1 MYDFIIFE
9 HSGIRNHFV
18 DLCAI
23 GHLLRDS
30 GFKVAIANVT
40 SEAKECA
47 TADFPI
53 LDLQVHPDSYK
64 NKTAYMKAVIAEL
77 SPKTKYFYA
86 GSILS
91 STSLTWLKYVPKDQ
105 KIFLWA
111 LRSFF
116 FIFYKR
122 LHISRSCPVDMI
134 RAFRNARIT
143 KELSN
148 VCFFVSDPIIRNEF
162 IALGYAPWR
171 LVIRPERT
179 TTGLKPIKPT
189 HNDPL
194 SLLSIGALRE
204 EKRVDLCIEALNT
217 LKDSSL
223 HFTIAGKAYETHGYD
238 RKLEK
243 LSCDNPYIT
252 RISYRLNDGEY
263 KELISNCDY
272 LVLCDEKQPSCV
284 TNGTM
289 AEALLAGK
297 PIIAPNY
304 NPYRYIVEKYKV
316 GLLYEL
322 HDQNS
327 LISTLRQAKYTSP
340 SVFADG
346 IMQYQK
352 DFMYDTVLSDFT
364 TDLCETLKQ

>member
-23 GHLLRDS
+23 GHMLRDS
-30 GFKVAIANVT
+30 GFHVAIANVT

-47 TADFPI
+47 EAGLPI
-53 LDLQVHPDSYK
+53 LELQAHPNTYK
-64 NKTAYMKAVIAEL
+64 SKTAYMKAVIEEL
-77 SPKTKYFYA
+77 SPKTKYLYA

-91 STSLTWLKYVPKDQ
+91 STSLTWLRYVPKYQ

-116 FIFYKR
+116 FVFYKR
-122 LHISRSCPVDMI
+122 FHISRSCPGDVL
-134 RAFRNARIT
+134 RSFRNAAIT
-143 KELSN
+143 SKLTN
-148 VCFFVSDPIIRNEF
+148 VRFFVSDPIIRNEF

-171 LVIRPERT
+171 LIIRPERT
-179 TTGLKPIKPT
+179 TTVFRPIKTT

-194 SLLSIGALRE
+194 SLLAIGALRE

-217 LKDSSL
+217 LKDSGL
-223 HFTIAGKAYETHGYD
+223 HFTIAGKAYAIHGYD
-238 RKLEK
+238 RKLER
-243 LSCDNPYIT
+243 LSYNNPYIT
-252 RISYRLNDGEY
+252 RISNRLSDDEY
-263 KELISNCDY
+263 KNLISNCDY

-289 AEALLAGK
+289 AEALLAGR

-304 NPYRYIVEKYKV
+304 NPYKYIVEKYKV
-316 GLLYEL
+316 GLLYEMYNQ
-322 HDQNS
+322 DS
-327 LISTLRQAKYTSP
+327 LVSTLKQAKYTNP

-346 IMQYQK
+346 IIQYQK
-352 DFMYDTVLSDFT
+352 DFMYDAVLSDFAASIY
-364 TDLCETLKQ
+364 ETLKQ